1 MQNHHKLFIG
11 FLNTFLDN
19 TVQIIRNLK
28 GISQSYKTFLFLYF
42 YHVYFI
48 LWNKSKK
55 DVTQKYKGFNLWSFR
70 PLHFLKILFP
80 VRDQKFITFTQRGSG
95 EFLKLVTCL
104 QMLLFLNCRSIV
116 HFCIW
121 GVGEWVSGEW
131 LADVIIVWSLIL
143 KLTLIKK

>member
-55 DVTQKYKGFNLWSFR
+55 GVTQKYKGFNLWSFW

-121 GVGEWVSGEW
+121 GVGEWVSDEW

>member
-11 FLNTFLDN
+11 FLNSFLGN
-19 TVQIIRNLK
+19 TAQIIRNLK

-48 LWNKSKK
+48 FWNKSKK

-80 VRDQKFITFTQRGSG
+80 VRDQKFITFTQKGSG

-104 QMLLFLNCRSIV
+104 QMQLFFKLQIYCSFLHMGCWWV
-116 HFCIW
+116 S
-121 GVGEWVSGEW
+121 EWVVSG
-131 LADVIIVWSLIL
+131 LQMS
-143 KLTLIKK
+143 